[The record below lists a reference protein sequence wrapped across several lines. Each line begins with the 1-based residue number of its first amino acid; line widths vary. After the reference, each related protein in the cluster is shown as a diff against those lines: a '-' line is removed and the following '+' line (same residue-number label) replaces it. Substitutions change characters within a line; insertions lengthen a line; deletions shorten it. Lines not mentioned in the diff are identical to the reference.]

1 MSMSV
6 INYSPF
12 YLDAQRTGGGGGG
25 IVLWRMVWF
34 STDGSLW
41 LGTWN
46 WGAACFPTVDGKL
59 AMQVPDNLIRD
70 SDRRRLRFWGLS
82 MLSLI
87 TVLALVI

>member
-41 LGTWN
+41 LG
-46 WGAACFPTVDGKL
+46 GIGELLVFPL
-59 AMQVPDNLIRD
+59 WMAMQVPDNLIRD